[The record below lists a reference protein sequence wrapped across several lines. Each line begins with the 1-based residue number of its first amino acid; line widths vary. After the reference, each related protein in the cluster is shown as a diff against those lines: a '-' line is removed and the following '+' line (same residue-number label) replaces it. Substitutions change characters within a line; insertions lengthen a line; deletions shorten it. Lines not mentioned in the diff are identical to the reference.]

1 MVMEQTDLHRKISV
15 DSTNSSKTASK
26 PPFKRGHIRRSSY
39 ESAQIQ
45 LNHRPALQG
54 SKKAFSLNRSTMID
68 YVSPTVSFNELSL
81 KDNRECSISA
91 ASIETGP
98 TADSAIGDSLSSKR
112 SSLDRKS
119 QSSFVDWASEAGSH
133 TSPRFCDDDVAL
145 EEDSVFSDKDTSAS
159 STTRRKLPLPSLSL
173 PRVFFSRSKQPVIN
187 EHSSCSSHPWRLF
200 SDKKKL
206 KNPDV
211 VSTTGLILEQ
221 RPRNLPAKPEEEEAK
236 HRAQY
241 LQLIEQAKK
250 KEAREA
256 KERKRAEEI
265 QRRLEDQAAAACRLW
280 SETILPKWD
289 EMKNTKR
296 CRELWWQGI
305 PSKVR
310 GCVWLLVIK
319 NELNLTEELYNICCA
334 RALERLSAVS
344 EEGTVEAPNCFHR
357 RSDFGVVEDCSS
369 SQSFNRENTV
379 ELIHLDVS
387 RTFPSLGIFQKGGP
401 YYDLLL
407 KLLGAYVCYRPDV
420 GYVQSMSFVAAV
432 LLLQMEPYEAFI
444 AFANLLN
451 RPLLL
456 AFYRL
461 RQPQMTVYFI
471 AYDQYFDQELHTLH
485 SHFDELD
492 VRPDLY
498 LIEWVYTL
506 YAKSL
511 PFDVTCRV
519 WDMFLRDGEEFLFK
533 TALGILRLYERQL
546 LEMDFDEVVQFL
558 THLPESLS
566 GSELFHNIEPFMRTY
581 ASNGESLKSKRR
593 FLQIVEDVN
602 RRINPGGCNVSD
614 SSYSL
619 SSISCTTDNASH
631 CSRLTQLSS
640 NMQSLKM
647 SKSLSGFLGD
657 LLKPPPSAVNSVPE
671 HLSS

>member
-1 MVMEQTDLHRKISV
+1 
-15 DSTNSSKTASK
+15 
-26 PPFKRGHIRRSSY
+26 
-39 ESAQIQ
+39 
-45 LNHRPALQG
+45 
-54 SKKAFSLNRSTMID
+54 MID

-81 KDNRECSISA
+81 KDNQACSVSA
-91 ASIETGP
+91 ASIETVP

-119 QSSFVDWASEAGSH
+119 QSSFVDWASDAGSH
-133 TSPRFCDDDVAL
+133 TSPHFCDDDTAGL
-145 EEDSVFSDKDTSAS
+145 DEDSVFNEKNNSLTPS
-159 STTRRKLPLPSLSL
+159 STKTRRKLPLPSISLS
-173 PRVFFSRSKQPVIN
+173 RVFFSRNKQPVIS
-187 EHSSCSSHPWRLF
+187 ECSSCNSDSSNCSSSHPWRLF
-200 SDKKKL
+200 SDKKKV
-206 KNPDV
+206 KNANV

-221 RPRNLPAKPEEEEAK
+221 RPRNLPAKSEEEEAK

-256 KERKRAEEI
+256 KERKRAEEM

-280 SETILPKWD
+280 SETILPRWE

-310 GCVWLLVIK
+310 GRVWLLVIQ

-334 RALERLSAVS
+334 RAMERLSAAHDESSATDVS
-344 EEGTVEAPNCFHR
+344 NPSHKRND
-357 RSDFGVVEDCSS
+357 SGVVEDCVAT
-369 SQSFNRENTV
+369 QLFNRENTV

-407 KLLGAYVCYRPDV
+407 KLLAAYVCYRPDV

-432 LLLQMEPYEAFI
+432 LVLQMEPYEAFI

-451 RPLLL
+451 RPLML

-485 SHFDELD
+485 AHFDELD

-546 LEMDFDEVVQFL
+546 LTMDFDEVVQFL
-558 THLPESLS
+558 THLPDTLNAA
-566 GSELFHNIEPFMRTY
+566 ELFHNIEPFMRTY
-581 ASNGESLKSKRR
+581 ANNGESSKTKRR

-602 RRINPGGCNVSD
+602 RRINPNGCSITD
-614 SSYSL
+614 STYSL
-619 SSISCTTDNASH
+619 SNSCNDSH
-631 CSRLTQLSS
+631 SSRLTQFSS
-640 NMQSLKM
+640 NMQNLKM

-657 LLKPPPSAVNSVPE
+657 LLKPPPTSPTVHNCSSNARE
-671 HLSS
+671 H